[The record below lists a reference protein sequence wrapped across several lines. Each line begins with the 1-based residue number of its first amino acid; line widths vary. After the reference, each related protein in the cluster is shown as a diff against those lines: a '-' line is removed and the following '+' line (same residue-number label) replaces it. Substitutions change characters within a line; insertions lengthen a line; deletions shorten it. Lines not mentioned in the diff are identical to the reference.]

1 MTTRSMLSRRAAAM
15 ATICLGLT
23 LPVSATPGGVQDRK
37 ARPSVQLRVTPPV
50 GVAPLRIVATAE
62 LKGGAEDYSE
72 FYCPKIEWEWA
83 DGTTSQTADDCDPY
97 QEGKSEIRRRY
108 SQQHTFKDPGSY
120 RIIFHLKQGEKTV
133 GAATIKLEVHGF

>member
-1 MTTRSMLSRRAAAM
+1 MISRRAAAM
-15 ATICLGLT
+15 AMICLGLT
-23 LPVSATPGGVQDRK
+23 LPVSATSGRAQDRK
-37 ARPSVQLRVTPPV
+37 ARPSIELRVTPPV

-72 FYCPKIEWEWA
+72 FYCPRIEWEWA

-108 SQQHTFKDPGSY
+108 SQQHTFKDPGNY
-120 RIIFHLKQGEKTV
+120 RIIFHLKQGTKTV